1 MPKGVRIKP
10 EQVVA
15 KLREI
20 EVKLSQ
26 GKDVLT
32 ACREAGATDKSYYR
46 WRREYGGLKVDQAR
60 RLKQLEKESARLKRL
75 VGELHLEKAVLTDVA
90 RGNF

>member
-1 MPKGVRIKP
+1 MPKGVRLKA

-32 ACREAGATDKSYYR
+32 ACREAGVTDLLPLAAGI
-46 WRREYGGLKVDQAR
+46 WWHEG
-60 RLKQLEKESARLKRL
+60 
-75 VGELHLEKAVLTDVA
+75 
-90 RGNF
+90 

>member
-1 MPKGVRIKP
+1 MPKGVRLKP

-32 ACREAGATDKSYYR
+32 ACREAGATDTSYYR

-60 RLKQLEKESARLKRL
+60 RLKQLEKENARLKRL

-90 RGNF
+90 WGNF